1 MRSRMPD
8 YHFALLC
15 LVCAALF
22 AACGTAR
29 SPEAAA
35 PPAAP
40 TLPAR
45 APLAGATTVSASH
58 VAPVPSTDV
67 PTPQLPVTV
76 TDFTGGNVTVTS
88 VERIVSLNGDITE
101 IIFALGLGD
110 AVVGVDSSA
119 TYPPERTRSLPN
131 IGYQR
136 RLSAEGIL
144 ALNPTLVIGDE
155 AAGPPEA
162 LAQLRAA
169 GVPVVLAADPPT
181 LAAPAAK
188 IRFVATA
195 LGIPERGQE
204 LAAQV
209 EAEIAAAQAAARQI
223 ADPPRAL
230 FLYLRGTDVQQVAG
244 SETPA
249 DAMIVA
255 AGGVNAAA
263 RVGIVGFKPLS
274 PETVVAAQPEVM
286 LVLARGLESVG
297 GVAGLLRIPGLAD
310 TPAGQ
315 QRRIVAFDDLY
326 LLGMGP
332 RTGQALV
339 ELVAAFQTDASAEGR
354 P

>member
-1 MRSRMPD
+1 M
-8 YHFALLC
+8 
-15 LVCAALF
+15 
-22 AACGTAR
+22 
-29 SPEAAA
+29 
-35 PPAAP
+35 
-40 TLPAR
+40 
-45 APLAGATTVSASH
+45 
-58 VAPVPSTDV
+58 
-67 PTPQLPVTV
+67 
-76 TDFTGGNVTVTS
+76 TS

-286 LVLARGLESVG
+286 LVLARAWSRW
-297 GVAGLLRIPGLAD
+297 AGLPGSCASPVWLTRQPGSSGALSPSTTSICSAWGRAPARLWSNWLRPSRP
-310 TPAGQ
+310 TPPRRAGHEC
-315 QRRIVAFDDLY
+315 FNHY
-326 LLGMGP
+326 
-332 RTGQALV
+332 
-339 ELVAAFQTDASAEGR
+339 AA
-354 P
+354 